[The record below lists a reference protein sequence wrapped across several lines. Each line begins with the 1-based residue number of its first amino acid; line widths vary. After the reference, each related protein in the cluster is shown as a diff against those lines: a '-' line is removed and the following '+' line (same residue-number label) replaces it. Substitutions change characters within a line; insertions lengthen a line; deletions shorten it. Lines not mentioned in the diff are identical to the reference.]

1 MQLLS
6 PAAWIPA
13 SPSAFAIASASI
25 ARQCAAAAA
34 APNVPHVPMLRKPRR
49 QWDGWIAFAIL
60 INLFSV
66 GVRSSAWR
74 VVIKQAILP
83 PWPRWRTVFSAF
95 CVGLL
100 GNAALP
106 GRVGELARVAVVT
119 RHVRRRPGTWATIVG
134 TVFAHRLFDVVA
146 AVGLV
151 LYVLYTSRIP
161 EWAKPALAVV
171 IGVGLGFLIAGFLL
185 ARRQPRRV
193 HENMGTVRR
202 LARLA
207 RAGLTVLRRPAPAI
221 GALFFQ
227 LLGWTAQLF
236 AVWAAFRAFQID
248 HLGLPEAAL
257 ILLLMNVVGVFPFW
271 PGNVGLLQAAI
282 AFALLRYGV
291 DYAHGFAYGIGLQA
305 IEASVGVGLGL
316 VFLAREGFS
325 FAMLRRMPEVTEVD
339 VEEDER
345 VERIA

>member
-1 MQLLS
+1 MRVPRPRTRWGALAVVVVVLAGAVALVIRHGPEMS
-6 PAAWIPA
+6 LIGD
-13 SPSAFAIASASI
+13 AFRAVS
-25 ARQCAAAAA
+25 
-34 APNVPHVPMLRKPRR
+34 
-49 QWDGWIAFAIL
+49 WGWVVVAVL
-60 INLFSV
+60 INLISV
-66 GVRSSAWR
+66 VVRSSAWR
-74 VVIKQAILP
+74 VVILQAIP
-83 PWPRWRTVFSAF
+83 APQPGSRVVFSAF

-119 RHVRRRPGTWATIVG
+119 RHLRRRPGTWATIVG

-151 LYVLYTSRIP
+151 LYVLYTARIP
-161 EWAKPALAVV
+161 NWARPGLAII
-171 IGVGLGFLIAGFLL
+171 IGVGLGLLLAGFLL
-185 ARRQPRRV
+185 ARRHHRPIHEELGAMRRV
-193 HENMGTVRR
+193 
-202 LARLA
+202 L
-207 RAGLTVLRRPAPAI
+207 RAASHGLTVLRRPGPAVI
-221 GALFFQ
+221 ALCFQ

-248 HLGLPEAAL
+248 LGLPEAAL
-257 ILLLMNVVGVFPFW
+257 ILLLMNVVMVFPFW

-291 DYAHGFAYGIGLQA
+291 AYPHGFAYGIGLAA

-316 VFLAREGFS
+316 IFLAREGFS